1 MDFLDKRNPFNYV
14 YDTVYGVIRL
24 LYDRIVA
31 QNHILEHLVDVNEYL
46 SNETLSVEKNM
57 FKKANYKEY
66 KTKMKSVDYEC
77 FDCLPRLYNKQTVIE
92 SLSAMAVGDVYSQ
105 ENIIVEPFIDMVRV
119 NNYEYIYPLPFYC
132 LESINVLDSLF
143 AMASSVLNINTS
155 YISIYNEIFYEVEEE
170 KNGAKFAFFSAVPN
184 MDTYVRRKT
193 ACKLPPYRQLYMCT
207 TNEYLLYVTL
217 KYFFVKFRDSKFLEY
232 RKVQPYELIEINHTG
247 TEVREFEYTDP
258 YFTQIQLSNK
268 IKKEKYKHILLGQS
282 IDKHVTHDM
291 FIHWLQHRRLMST
304 CSWRSTLNQSGSAM
318 INKLTMLCTLNSG
331 KQLLHYDLTTSTNIE
346 NVFKQFFTSYLPPII
361 VLDQAPDST
370 TTIERIFQQICYIQ
384 SLQTTLITNY
394 TLWPSK
400 TINNIRLFRD
410 YNQRTVNI
418 DTIKQIFEE
427 NYNMIKLNHVVV
439 YETNGITLH
448 RINFDSMIIY
458 SFSSDGGSAV
468 FSLFDFLYNFLHEI
482 KLKKIQNHSLLDN
495 LLFLFDLTII

>member
-1 MDFLDKRNPFNYV
+1 MDFLDQQNPLNYV
-14 YDTVYGVIRL
+14 FDTVYGVVRL

-31 QNHILEHLVDVNEYL
+31 ENHILEHLVDVNEYL
-46 SNETLSVEKNM
+46 SNEALSVEKNM
-57 FKKANYKEY
+57 FKQANYKEY
-66 KTKMKSVDYEC
+66 KTNIKSMDYEC
-77 FDCLPRLYNKQTVIE
+77 FDWSPRLYNQQTVIE
-92 SLSAMAVGDVYSQ
+92 SLAAMAVGDVYSQ

-132 LESINVLDSLF
+132 LETINVLDSLF
-143 AMASSVLNINTS
+143 AFASSKINIHTS
-155 YISIYNEIFYEVEEE
+155 YTSIYNEIFYEVEENE
-170 KNGAKFAFFSAVPN
+170 NGAKFAFFSAVPN
-184 MDTYVRRKT
+184 MDTYVRRRT
-193 ACKLPPYRQLYMCT
+193 ARKLPPYRQLYMCT
-207 TNEYLLYVTL
+207 TNKYSFYETL
-217 KYFFVKFRDSKFLEY
+217 KYFLKQFLDSTFLEY

-268 IKKEKYKHILLGQS
+268 IKNEKYKHILLGQC
-282 IDKHVTHDM
+282 IDKQVTHDM
-291 FIHWLQHRRLMST
+291 FIHWLQNRRLMST

-318 INKLTMLCTLNSG
+318 TNKFTMLCTLNAG

-346 NVFKQFFTSYLPPII
+346 NVFKRFVTSYLPLII
-361 VLDQAPDST
+361 VLDQMPNSN

-400 TINNIRLFRD
+400 TISNVRLFRD
-410 YNQRTVNI
+410 YDQKTVNV
-418 DTIKQIFEE
+418 DTIEQIFEE

-448 RINFDSMIIY
+448 CINFDSIQIY
-458 SFSSDGGSAV
+458 SFSSDAGSVV
-468 FSLFDFLYNFLHEI
+468 FSLFDFLYSFLHEI
-482 KLKKIQNHSLLDN
+482 KLKKLKNHSLLDN
-495 LLFLFDLTII
+495 LLFLFDLSLH